1 MNLEILNQEKVL
13 NVWNILMDKNMKNT
27 DFNLLAK
34 KAFENAR
41 EKGFHEK
48 PNTDAHWLM
57 LVACELAEA
66 VEADREGRRSDR
78 RTYNFLLQEYG
89 EPLAKHLFEMHIK
102 DTVEDELA
110 DAVIRLLDFVGVK
123 GYDIPENYITEEQ
136 IKDEAAEVKEWME
149 NKSFADVIFTS
160 CLVNIES
167 AKEIPEAL
175 MYAIFVVAELYD
187 IDLMWHIKEK
197 MMYNETREMLHG
209 KSY

>member
-1 MNLEILNQEKVL
+1 MIEI
-13 NVWNILMDKNMKNT
+13 MKNT

-34 KAFENAR
+34 KVFENAK

-48 PNTDAHWLM
+48 PKTDAHGLM

-89 EPLAKHLFEMHIK
+89 EPLEKHLFEMHIK

-110 DAVIRLLDFVGVK
+110 DAVIRLLDFVGMK
-123 GYDIPENYITEEQ
+123 GFDIPEKYITEEQ
-136 IKDEAAEVKEWME
+136 IKNEAAEVIEWMM
-149 NKSFADVIFTS
+149 NKTFADVVFTS
-160 CLVNIES
+160 CLVNIEA
-167 AKEIPEAL
+167 AKEIPEAV

-209 KSY
+209 KFY

>member
-1 MNLEILNQEKVL
+1 
-13 NVWNILMDKNMKNT
+13 MKNT

-34 KAFENAR
+34 EEFENAKA
-41 EKGFHEK
+41 KGFHDEK
-48 PNTDAHWLM
+48 HTDAHWLM

-66 VEADREGRRSDR
+66 VEADRVGRRSGR

-89 EPLAKHLFEMHIK
+89 EPLAKHLFGMFVK
-102 DTVEDELA
+102 DSVEDELA

-123 GYDIPENYITEEQ
+123 GYDIPEGYINEEQ
-136 IKDEAAEVKEWME
+136 IKNEAAEVKEWME

-167 AKEIPEAL
+167 AQEIPETL
-175 MYAIFVVAELYD
+175 IYAIFVVAELYG
-187 IDLMWHIKEK
+187 IDLLWHIKEK

>member
-1 MNLEILNQEKVL
+1 
-13 NVWNILMDKNMKNT
+13 MKNT

-34 KAFENAR
+34 KAFENAKA
-41 EKGFHEK
+41 KGFHDK
-48 PNTDAHWLM
+48 PHIDAHYLM

-66 VEADREGRRSDR
+66 VEADREGKRSDR

-89 EPLAKHLFEMHIK
+89 ETLAKHLFEMHVK

-136 IKDEAAEVKEWME
+136 IKDEAAEVKEWML
-149 NKSFADVIFTS
+149 NKSFADVVFTS

-197 MMYNETREMLHG
+197 MMYNETREMLHE
-209 KSY
+209 KFY

>member
-1 MNLEILNQEKVL
+1 
-13 NVWNILMDKNMKNT
+13 MKNT

-34 KAFENAR
+34 EAFENAR

-48 PNTDAHWLM
+48 QHTDAHYLM

-89 EPLAKHLFEMHIK
+89 EPLAKHLFDVHIK

-123 GYDIPENYITEEQ
+123 GYDIPENYITDEQ
-136 IKDEAAEVKEWME
+136 IKDEAAEVKEWMQ
-149 NKSFADVIFTS
+149 NKSFADVVFTS

-209 KSY
+209 KLY

>member
-1 MNLEILNQEKVL
+1 LNQGKVL
-13 NVWNILMDKNMKNT
+13 NVWNILMTKNMKNT

-34 KAFENAR
+34 KAFENAK

-48 PNTDAHWLM
+48 PKTDAHWLM

-66 VEADREGRRSDR
+66 VEADRMGRRSDK

-123 GYDIPENYITEEQ
+123 GYDIQENYITEEQ
-136 IKDEAAEVKEWME
+136 IKNEAAEVKEWMK
-149 NKSFADVIFTS
+149 NKSFPDVIFTS

-167 AKEIPEAL
+167 AKEIPETL
-175 MYAIFVVAELYD
+175 IYAIFVVAELYG
-187 IDLMWHIKEK
+187 IDLIWHIKEK
-197 MMYNETREMLHG
+197 MIYNETREMLHG

>member
-1 MNLEILNQEKVL
+1 
-13 NVWNILMDKNMKNT
+13 MKNT

-34 KAFENAR
+34 KAFENAKA
-41 EKGFHEK
+41 KGFHDK
-48 PNTDAHWLM
+48 PHTDAHYLM

-66 VEADREGRRSDR
+66 VEADREGKRSDR

-89 EPLAKHLFEMHIK
+89 ETLAKHLFEMHVK

-136 IKDEAAEVKEWME
+136 IKDEAAEVKEWML
-149 NKSFADVIFTS
+149 NKSFADVVFTS

-209 KSY
+209 KFY

>member
-1 MNLEILNQEKVL
+1 VNLEILNQEKVL
-13 NVWNILMDKNMKNT
+13 NVWNILMNKDMKNT

-34 KAFENAR
+34 KAFENAM

-48 PNTDAHWLM
+48 PKTDAHWLM

-66 VEADREGRRSDR
+66 VEADREGRRSDKK
-78 RTYNFLLQEYG
+78 TYNFLLQEYG

-123 GYDIPENYITEEQ
+123 GYDIPENYITEEK
-136 IKDEAAEVKEWME
+136 IKEEAAEVKEWMV
-149 NKSFADVIFTS
+149 NKSFTDVVFTS

-175 MYAIFVVAELYD
+175 MYAIFVVAELYG
-187 IDLMWHIKEK
+187 IDLIWHIKEK
-197 MMYNETREMLHG
+197 MMYNETREHLHG
-209 KSY
+209 KEY

>member
-1 MNLEILNQEKVL
+1 MN
-13 NVWNILMDKNMKNT
+13 KNMKNT
-27 DFNLLAK
+27 NFNLLAK

-48 PNTDAHWLM
+48 PKTDAHWLM

-66 VEADREGRRSDR
+66 VEADRAERRSDR
-78 RTYNFLLQEYG
+78 KMYNFLLQEYG
-89 EPLAKHLFEMHIK
+89 EPLEKHLFEMYIK

-123 GYDIPENYITEEQ
+123 GYDIPENYITEEK
-136 IKDEAAEVKEWME
+136 IKDEAAEVKEWMM
-149 NKSFADVIFTS
+149 NKSFPDVVFNS

-175 MYAIFVVAELYD
+175 MYAIFVVAELYG
-187 IDLMWHIKEK
+187 IDLIWHIKEK
-197 MMYNETREMLHG
+197 MIYNEMREMLHG

>member
-1 MNLEILNQEKVL
+1 
-13 NVWNILMDKNMKNT
+13 MKNT

-34 KAFENAR
+34 KAFENAKA
-41 EKGFHEK
+41 KGFHDK
-48 PNTDAHWLM
+48 PCTDEHYVM

-66 VEADREGRRSDR
+66 VEADRGGRRSDI

-89 EPLAKHLFEMHIK
+89 EPLEKHLYEMHIK

-136 IKDEAAEVKEWME
+136 IKNEAAEVKEWMK
-149 NKSFADVIFTS
+149 NKSFPDVIFTS

-167 AKEIPEAL
+167 AKEIPETL
-175 MYAIFVVAELYD
+175 IYAIFVVAELYG
-187 IDLMWHIKEK
+187 IDLIWHIKEK
-197 MMYNETREMLHG
+197 MIYNETREMLHG

>member
-1 MNLEILNQEKVL
+1 
-13 NVWNILMDKNMKNT
+13 MKNT

-34 KAFENAR
+34 KAFENAKA
-41 EKGFHEK
+41 KGFHDK
-48 PNTDAHWLM
+48 PCTDAHYAM

-89 EPLAKHLFEMHIK
+89 EPLAKHSFEIHIK
-102 DTVEDELA
+102 DSGEDELA
-110 DAVIRLLDFVGVK
+110 DAVIRLLDFAGMK
-123 GYDIPENYITEEQ
+123 GFDIPENYITEEQ
-136 IKDEAAEVKEWME
+136 IKNEADEVKEWMI
-149 NKSFADVIFTS
+149 NKTFADVVFTS

-209 KSY
+209 KFY

>member
-1 MNLEILNQEKVL
+1 
-13 NVWNILMDKNMKNT
+13 MKNT
-27 DFNLLAK
+27 YFNLLAK
-34 KAFENAR
+34 KAFENAK

-48 PNTDAHWLM
+48 PKTDAHWLM

-66 VEADREGRRSDR
+66 VEADRMGRRSDK

-102 DTVEDELA
+102 DSVEDELA

-123 GYDIPENYITEEQ
+123 GYDIPENYITEEK
-136 IKDEAAEVKEWME
+136 IKDEAAEVKEWML
-149 NKSFADVIFTS
+149 NKSFADVVFTS

-175 MYAIFVVAELYD
+175 MYSIFVVSELYG
-187 IDLMWHIKEK
+187 IDLIWHIKEK
-197 MMYNETREMLHG
+197 MMYNETREQLHG
-209 KSY
+209 KEY

>member
-1 MNLEILNQEKVL
+1 
-13 NVWNILMDKNMKNT
+13 
-27 DFNLLAK
+27 LAK
-34 KAFENAR
+34 KAGENAR
-41 EKGFHEK
+41 EKGFHERPK
-48 PNTDAHWLM
+48 TDAQWLM

-66 VEADREGRRSDR
+66 VEADRMGRRSDK

-89 EPLAKHLFEMHIK
+89 ETLAKHLFEMHIK

-110 DAVIRLLDFVGVK
+110 DAVIRILDFVGVK

-136 IKDEAAEVKEWME
+136 IKDEAAEVKEWML
-149 NKSFADVIFTS
+149 NKSFADVVFTS

-167 AKEIPEAL
+167 AKDIPEAL

>member
-1 MNLEILNQEKVL
+1 
-13 NVWNILMDKNMKNT
+13 MKNT
-27 DFNLLAK
+27 NLNLLAK
-34 KAFENAR
+34 KAFENAK
-41 EKGFHEK
+41 EKGFHEMPK
-48 PNTDAHWLM
+48 TDADWLM

-66 VEADREGRRSDR
+66 VEADRMGRRSDK

-110 DAVIRLLDFVGVK
+110 DAVIRLLDFAGMK
-123 GYDIPENYITEEQ
+123 GFDIPENYITEEQ
-136 IKDEAAEVKEWME
+136 IKNEADEVKEWMI
-149 NKSFADVIFTS
+149 NKTFADVVFTS

-209 KSY
+209 KFY

>member
-1 MNLEILNQEKVL
+1 
-13 NVWNILMDKNMKNT
+13 MKNT

-34 KAFENAR
+34 EAFENAR
-41 EKGFHEK
+41 GKGFHEK
-48 PNTDAHWLM
+48 PHTDAHYLM

-66 VEADREGRRSDR
+66 VEADRKGRRSDR

-123 GYDIPENYITEEQ
+123 GYDIPENRITEEK
-136 IKDEAAEVKEWME
+136 IKAEAEDAKEWML
-149 NKSFADVIFTS
+149 NRSFADVVFTS
-160 CLVNIES
+160 CLAELNL
-167 AKEIPEAL
+167 AKKKPGELINV
-175 MYAIFVVAELYD
+175 IFVVAELYD

>member
-1 MNLEILNQEKVL
+1 
-13 NVWNILMDKNMKNT
+13 MKNT

-34 KAFENAR
+34 RAFENAK
-41 EKGFHEK
+41 EKGFHDK
-48 PNTDAHWLM
+48 PNTDVHYLM

-89 EPLAKHLFEMHIK
+89 ETLAKHLFEMHVK

-110 DAVIRLLDFVGVK
+110 DAVIRLLDYVGVK
-123 GYDIPENYITEEQ
+123 GYDIPENYITSEQ
-136 IKDEAAEVKEWME
+136 IKAEVCEVREWML
-149 NKSFADVIFTS
+149 NKSFTDVVFTS
-160 CLVNIES
+160 CMVNIES

-175 MYAIFVVAELYD
+175 IYAIFVVAELYD
-187 IDLMWHIKEK
+187 IDLLWHIQEK
-197 MMYNETREMLHG
+197 MIYNSTREMLHG

>member
-1 MNLEILNQEKVL
+1 
-13 NVWNILMDKNMKNT
+13 MKNT

-34 KAFENAR
+34 KAFDNAKA
-41 EKGFHEK
+41 KGFHDK
-48 PNTDAHWLM
+48 PHTDAHCLM

-89 EPLAKHLFEMHIK
+89 EPLEKHLFEKHIK

-110 DAVIRLLDFVGVK
+110 DAVIRLLDFAGMK
-123 GYDIPENYITEEQ
+123 GFDIPENYITEEQ
-136 IKDEAAEVKEWME
+136 IKNEADEVKEWMI
-149 NKSFADVIFTS
+149 NKTFADVVFTS

-167 AKEIPEAL
+167 AKENPETL
-175 MYAIFVVAELYD
+175 IYAIFVVAELYG
-187 IDLMWHIKEK
+187 IDLIWHIKEK
-197 MMYNETREMLHG
+197 MIYNETREMLHG

>member
-1 MNLEILNQEKVL
+1 MIEI
-13 NVWNILMDKNMKNT
+13 MKNT

-34 KAFENAR
+34 KVFENAK

-48 PNTDAHWLM
+48 PKTDAHCLM
-57 LVACELAEA
+57 LVACELAED
-66 VEADREGRRSDR
+66 VEADREGRRADK

-102 DTVEDELA
+102 DTIEDELA
-110 DAVIRLLDFVGVK
+110 DAVIRLLDFVRVK
-123 GYDIPENYITEEQ
+123 GYEISGNYITEEQ
-136 IKDEAAEVKEWME
+136 IKNEAAEVKEWMM
-149 NKSFADVIFTS
+149 NKTFADVVFTS
-160 CLVNIES
+160 CLVNIEA
-167 AKEIPEAL
+167 AKEIPEAV

-197 MMYNETREMLHG
+197 MMYNETRDLLHG

>member
-1 MNLEILNQEKVL
+1 
-13 NVWNILMDKNMKNT
+13 MKNR

-34 KAFENAR
+34 KAFENAKA
-41 EKGFHEK
+41 KGFHDK
-48 PNTDAHWLM
+48 PCTDAHCVM

-89 EPLAKHLFEMHIK
+89 EPLEKHLFEKHIK

-110 DAVIRLLDFVGVK
+110 DAVIRLLDFAGMK

-136 IKDEAAEVKEWME
+136 IKNEADEVKEWMI
-149 NKSFADVIFTS
+149 NKTFADVVFTS
-160 CLVNIES
+160 CMVNIES
-167 AKEIPEAL
+167 AKEIPETL
-175 MYAIFVVAELYD
+175 IYAIFVVAELYD
-187 IDLMWHIKEK
+187 IDLLWHIQEK
-197 MMYNETREMLHG
+197 MIYNSTREMLHG

>member
-1 MNLEILNQEKVL
+1 
-13 NVWNILMDKNMKNT
+13 MKNT
-27 DFNLLAK
+27 DFNLLSK
-34 KAFENAR
+34 KAFENAK
-41 EKGFHEK
+41 EKGFHDK
-48 PNTDAHWLM
+48 PCTDAHCIM

-66 VEADREGRRSDR
+66 VEADRMGRRSDK

-123 GYDIPENYITEEQ
+123 GYDIPGNYITEEQ
-136 IKDEAAEVKEWME
+136 IKDEAAEVKEWML
-149 NKSFADVIFTS
+149 NKSFADVVFTS

-167 AKEIPEAL
+167 AKGIPEAL
-175 MYAIFVVAELYD
+175 MHAIFVVAELYD

-197 MMYNETREMLHG
+197 MMYNETRELKHG
-209 KSY
+209 KAY

>member
-1 MNLEILNQEKVL
+1 
-13 NVWNILMDKNMKNT
+13 MDKNMKNT

-48 PNTDAHWLM
+48 PKTDAHWLM

-136 IKDEAAEVKEWME
+136 IKDEAAEVKEWML
-149 NKSFADVIFTS
+149 NKSFADVVFTS

>member
-1 MNLEILNQEKVL
+1 
-13 NVWNILMDKNMKNT
+13 MKNT
-27 DFNLLAK
+27 NLNLLAK
-34 KAFENAR
+34 KAFENAK

-48 PNTDAHWLM
+48 PNTDAHLLM

-89 EPLAKHLFEMHIK
+89 EQLEKHLFEMHIK

-123 GYDIPENYITEEQ
+123 GYDIPENCITEEK
-136 IKDEAAEVKEWME
+136 IKNEAEDAREWML
-149 NKSFADVIFTS
+149 NRSFADVVFTS

-175 MYAIFVVAELYD
+175 MYSIFVVAELYG
-187 IDLMWHIKEK
+187 IDLIWHIKEK
-197 MMYNETREMLHG
+197 MIYNETREMLHG